1 MYGKGARI
9 LGLAPEVKK
18 EDFVAIVNNRAP
30 GSVERLTAQE
40 QHHTDSSRVEGG
52 REVTQTKVPVEE
64 EISNRRVCLDFTFSV
79 PKSLSMYLART
90 KDAEVEEWN
99 IVGQCDVP
107 GFFYLESR
115 FRLNPGEQ
123 PATYTAFELCLHE
136 CQFARVKTV

>member
-30 GSVERLTAQE
+30 GSCERLTARNN
-40 QHHTDSSRVEGG
+40 TTRTRVVWKVD
-52 REVTQTKVPVEE
+52 EVTQTKVPVEE